1 MVASWLATM
10 LDQESLEAR
19 GVSIAGRLTSEAKL
33 EVRSGSEVARELG
46 GRVLLRYLLEEQVDF
61 FTNGSISRKHW
72 LTPTPYAP
80 SETIAWLALWVP
92 NRPRRHVMLLDPARI
107 DAIKGPRWIRFGRGI
122 EYFLPTGFPEQALMP
137 VPVLEVA

>member
-1 MVASWLATM
+1 M

-46 GRVLLRYLLEEQVDF
+46 GRVLLRYLLEEQVDS
-61 FTNGSISRKHW
+61 FTSGSIGRKHW

-80 SETIAWLALWVP
+80 SETICWLALWVP